1 MIPQHRQA
9 IRIWRVAYP
18 SFFEGWDSTDASIM
32 GFRVPLH
39 NPLDARISHWGR
51 PFPTFVA
58 GATHLKLQE
67 SNAVGLRQDPSQN
80 PRWLKIGN
88 AHPWRKTAK
97 DGPRTARRRER

>member
-1 MIPQHRQA
+1 
-9 IRIWRVAYP
+9 
-18 SFFEGWDSTDASIM
+18 M
-32 GFRVPLH
+32 GFRLPLH

-58 GATHLKLQE
+58 GTTHLKLQE

-97 DGPRTARRRER
+97 DGPRTARRRERYAGGPHVELKSKSQKQIPWVPASRDFREVG